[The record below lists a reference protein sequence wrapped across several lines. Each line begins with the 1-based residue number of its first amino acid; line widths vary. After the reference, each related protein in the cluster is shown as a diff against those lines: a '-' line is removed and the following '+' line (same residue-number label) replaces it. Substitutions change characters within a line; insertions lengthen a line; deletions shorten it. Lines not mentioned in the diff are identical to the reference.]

1 MDSTARHRCLSTVDR
16 LVLER
21 GELDPLEFL
30 LAMGCLD
37 YADYREWRQR
47 RRRAPQSAPTIP
59 VEEVTAAFGHA
70 QAYAAQQPPSLQPRP
85 PIPRD
90 QDQGPLSLG
99 PPQTPAGLCSPP
111 PP

>member
-37 YADYREWRQR
+37 YADYRDVNGLKVPFRWTFSWLDGQDTFEL
-47 RRRAPQSAPTIP
+47 SDVKFNVP
-59 VEEVTAAFGHA
+59 VDAAKFGE
-70 QAYAAQQPPSLQPRP
+70 PN
-85 PIPRD
+85 
-90 QDQGPLSLG
+90 PLPG
-99 PPQTPAGLCSPP
+99 K
-111 PP
+111 